1 MSQVV
6 PVKTYRKAAVER
18 RRLYLDYSCWLE
30 PDEELVDVQTTV
42 VPYTDT
48 NPIVVSN
55 GYPDTEHK
63 RLVMFVAGGVGN
75 TTYTIQTLIRTD
87 AGQIKRDDIGIVV
100 LP

>member
-1 MSQVV
+1 MSSLA

-30 PDEELVDVQTTV
+30 PDEVLTDVQTTIY
-42 VPYTDT
+42 PYTDE

-55 GYPDTEHK
+55 GYPDATNK
-63 RLVMFVAGGVGN
+63 KLVMFVSGGVGN